1 MALTCLGNTHRI
13 RHSETNQEPLETALQ
28 IDYLFTRLF
37 AFLHFVLKAGGRAA

>member
-1 MALTCLGNTHRI
+1 MALTRLGNTHRI